1 MTQSS
6 PSPNLPSDAGEVTRL
21 LYKNWRE
28 KFVMPLLIV
37 ALVLGLGV
45 LIPALSSA
53 SESNLLK
60 AIFVTAFVL
69 TGIVTVIKFSYT
81 IRISVFLL
89 SFYALG
95 VAELLRYGILGD
107 GTFFFLAVIILA
119 TLLLSPR
126 IGIISTVGVVL
137 TTMLTG
143 WLMLSDKIF
152 PIASFTSK
160 AIIWDWVTGTLMV
173 IMVGVIVI
181 LGFQRLENAFL
192 ETQKQIDANIN
203 TIKDERN
210 NLEKRV
216 IERTQQLH
224 RVNEIGRIITA
235 ILNPDEL
242 LTRAAHLIGDEFECY
257 YTAIFLTD
265 TSGQWAE
272 LKAATGE
279 AGKVLRENK
288 HHVDVNGKNPV
299 GAVIRTKQIYIVSDT
314 NLDATHSENRMEP
327 FTRFSW
333 HGISISTQFV
343 RSDNPLLP
351 YTRSQIVAP
360 LVIGDRVIGA
370 LEMHS
375 SKENVFSQ
383 QDADTY
389 QNMANQVAIALENS
403 RLFKEAQQSIRE
415 MSATQQ
421 QYLHGV
427 WLSLAEEKNFE
438 YVLGNKDLDDGQ
450 ELKVPFALRDQV
462 IGQIEM
468 SNSEAWTPEQKKLI
482 ESVAA
487 QAAFALEN
495 ARLVEDSQSIA
506 MRERLANEVTSK
518 IWASTT
524 MDSILQT
531 TVRELGRALEASEVN
546 IEVSMGGDND
556 E

>member
-1 MTQSS
+1 MMQSS
-6 PSPNLPSDAGEVTRL
+6 PSPNLSSDAGEVTRL

-28 KFVMPLLIV
+28 KFVMPLLLV
-37 ALVLGLGV
+37 ALALGLGV
-45 LIPALSSA
+45 LIPALGSA

-69 TGIVTVIKFSYT
+69 TGIVTVVKFSYT

-107 GTFFFLAVIILA
+107 GTFFFLAVVVLA

-126 IGIISTVGVVL
+126 FGTISTVGVIL
-137 TTMLTG
+137 TIALTG

-152 PIASFTSK
+152 PIAPFTSK
-160 AIIWDWVTGTLMV
+160 AIILDWVTGSIMI

-192 ETQKQIDANIN
+192 ETQKQIDANIT

-216 IERTQQLH
+216 VERTQQLH

-235 ILNPDEL
+235 ILDPDEL
-242 LTRAAHLIGDEFECY
+242 LTRAAHLISDEFECY

-265 TSGQWAE
+265 AAGQWAE

-279 AGKVLRENK
+279 AGKILRENK
-288 HHVDVNGKNPV
+288 HHVDVNGSSII
-299 GAVIRTKQIYIVSDT
+299 AAAIRSRQAYIIPDTKLEANQP
-314 NLDATHSENRMEP
+314 ENHIEP
-327 FTRFSW
+327 YTRFSW
-333 HGISISTQFV
+333 HGISISTQFG
-343 RSDNPLLP
+343 RPENPLLP
-351 YTRSQIVAP
+351 YTRSQIVVP
-360 LVIGDRVIGA
+360 LIIGDRIIGV

-375 SKENVFSQ
+375 SKENTFAQ

-403 RLFKEAQQSIRE
+403 RLFTEAQQSIRE

-421 QYLHGV
+421 QYLQGM
-427 WLSLAEEKNFE
+427 WLSLAASQDFE
-438 YVLGNKDLDDGQ
+438 YTLGSDDLDGGQ
-450 ELKVPFALRDQV
+450 EIEIPLTLRDQI
-462 IGQIEM
+462 IGQIKM
-468 SNSEAWTPEQKKLI
+468 SNTEEWTPEQKRLI
-482 ESVAA
+482 ESIAT
-487 QAAFALEN
+487 QAALALEN

-506 MRERLANEVTSK
+506 MRERLASEITSK
-518 IWASTT
+518 IWASAT

-531 TVRELGRALEASEVN
+531 TVRELGRALEASEVS
-546 IEVSMGGDND
+546 IEVSMDGDN